1 MLKKFTKN
9 IDARG
14 FTPTPI
20 LKKLSMFLANL
31 NFRSLFSYQT
41 IRPAGIG
48 VSLHGKRGFMLI
60 ELIIVLT
67 IITILVSIT
76 VSSFSTVGE
85 SEALDTSVMSTI
97 SVLNEARSSAISSK
111 DASDYGVRILND
123 KLISFKD
130 SFGTLNSETVI
141 SNLVTISTS
150 TGIGTDIIFKN
161 VSGST
166 NASGTITITVLND
179 SSKNSLIKIYSTGVI
194 EKN

>member
-1 MLKKFTKN
+1 MLKKFIKN
-9 IDARG
+9 IDA
-14 FTPTPI
+14 
-20 LKKLSMFLANL
+20 
-31 NFRSLFSYQT
+31 
-41 IRPAGIG
+41 
-48 VSLHGKRGFMLI
+48 RGFMLI

>member
-1 MLKKFTKN
+1 MLKKFIKN
-9 IDARG
+9 IDA
-14 FTPTPI
+14 
-20 LKKLSMFLANL
+20 
-31 NFRSLFSYQT
+31 
-41 IRPAGIG
+41 
-48 VSLHGKRGFMLI
+48 RGFMLI

-76 VSSFSTVGE
+76 VSSFSTVGG

-179 SSKNSLIKIYSTGVI
+179 PPKNSLIKIYSTGVI

>member
-1 MLKKFTKN
+1 MLKKFIKN
-9 IDARG
+9 IDA
-14 FTPTPI
+14 
-20 LKKLSMFLANL
+20 
-31 NFRSLFSYQT
+31 
-41 IRPAGIG
+41 
-48 VSLHGKRGFMLI
+48 RGFMLI

-76 VSSFSTVGE
+76 VSSFSTVGG